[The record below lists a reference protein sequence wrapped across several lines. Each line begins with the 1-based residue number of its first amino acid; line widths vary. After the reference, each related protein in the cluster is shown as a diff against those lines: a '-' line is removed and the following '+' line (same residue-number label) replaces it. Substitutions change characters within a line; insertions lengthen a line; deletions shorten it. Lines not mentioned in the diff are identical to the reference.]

1 MGRAEAK
8 VDTMQNA
15 TSPSNKVPRTE
26 RGRRTLAKLL
36 EAAAGEFGERGYHDA
51 SITGITQ
58 RAGAAL
64 GSFYTYFDSKE
75 QVFRALVS
83 HMGHLTRKWIAE
95 RVENAPNRIV
105 AERTGLAAFIEFVR
119 AHKDLYRIVMEA
131 QFVAEDAYRDYYAVF
146 EEAYRR
152 NLAVA
157 SERGE
162 IRPGQNEVRAWALIG
177 MNVFLGLHYGVW
189 DERMTP
195 AEVAEAAGDFMEF
208 GLSPRGR
215 GER

>member
-8 VDTMQNA
+8 VGAMHNA

-36 EAAAGEFGERGYHDA
+36 EAAAAEFGERGYHEA

-105 AERTGLAAFIEFVR
+105 AERIGLEAFIEFVR

-157 SERGE
+157 GERGE
-162 IRPGQNEVRAWALIG
+162 IRPGHDEVRAWALIG
-177 MNVFLGLHYGVW
+177 MNVFLGLRYGVW
-189 DERMTP
+189 DDSLSA
-195 AEVAEAAGDFMEF
+195 AEVAAAAGDFMAF
-208 GLSPRGR
+208 GLTPAPKAR
-215 GER
+215 